1 MTVNYDDE
9 EQSVEKPL
17 IQTNQ
22 SFGGNIVR
30 NYFKTS
36 SSSSIGN
43 NNNIRRIFLGPEIGV
58 NTDPIPQ
65 GYIQPQQQQPQNY
78 MPVPQ
83 QQFPPPSLYPGIVP
97 GFPMPQ
103 AQGFPLTFQDQNTYC
118 GVHKNCI
125 ACLAVFV
132 LLSIISSIVGAAAG
146 G

>member
-22 SFGGNIVR
+22 SFGSNIVR
-30 NYFKTS
+30 NYFKT

-43 NNNIRRIFLGPEIGV
+43 NNNIRRIFLNAPGDEVVYPTVGQ
-58 NTDPIPQ
+58 PQ
-65 GYIQPQQQQPQNY
+65 YINPPQQQPPNY

-83 QQFPPPSLYPGIVP
+83 QQFPPPPYPGIVP
-97 GFPMPQ
+97 GFPIPQ
-103 AQGFPLTFQDQNTYC
+103 AQGFPIQFQDQNTYC

-132 LLSIISSIVGAAAG
+132 ILSIISSIVGAAAG